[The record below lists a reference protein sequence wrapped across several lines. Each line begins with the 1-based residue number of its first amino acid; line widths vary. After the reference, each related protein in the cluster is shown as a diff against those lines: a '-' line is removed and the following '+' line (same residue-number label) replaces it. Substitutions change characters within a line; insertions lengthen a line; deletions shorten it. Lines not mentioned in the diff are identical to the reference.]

1 MSRQTILTGIIVD
14 ESTEFTLGEL
24 SRACGKPAEWILALI
39 EEGVIEPIGE
49 DQTHW
54 HFPGHCLRRVR
65 IVQRL
70 ESDLGLNLAGA
81 ALALELELLE
91 EVEDLRHP
99 IAALEQYN
107 AVFGV

>member
-1 MSRQTILTGIIVD
+1 MSRQTILTGIIVE

-70 ESDLGLNLAGA
+70 QSDLGLNLAGA
-81 ALALELELLE
+81 ALALELLE
-91 EVEDLRHP
+91 EVEDIRHR
-99 IAALEQYN
+99 IAALEQ
-107 AVFGV
+107 